1 MSGPGR
7 LVLVDGSALI
17 YRAYFAIPSSF
28 RTKAGLPTN
37 AIYGFASMFKKLFS
51 GKRPTHGAVVFDA
64 GGSTARK
71 AEFPEYKAH
80 RPEMADDLRV
90 QLPHI
95 DRVVRAHRFPL
106 LRIPGVEADD
116 IIGTLTRMGREAGLE
131 VHVLSGDKDFAQLV
145 QDGVRMVDPMRDVS
159 YDPVLVKKKWGVRPE
174 QIVDLLA
181 LVGDASDGIPGVPGI
196 GQKGAETLLAEYADL
211 AAILASKDALKPRLK
226 NALAEHVAL
235 AELSKRLATIN
246 QRVELPLSLSDLVL
260 TDPDAPAPAQ
270 AQPEGA
276 PTDAGLPGAE
286 PGVDALFRELEF
298 YSLLSKKTRAADEVI
313 ALTLSSPEQLTAQL
327 GQRGGALA
335 LAPLL
340 DHPLASRAKVIGLGL
355 AGAGAPCYVPW
366 TPELAPLL
374 IALLEAPDLP
384 KVAHDHKRLRVALAR
399 AGVRLAGVVF
409 DTRLAS
415 FLVDPTK
422 LLPHELD
429 QVAREHLGRAL
440 PTEKTV
446 LERAGQ
452 RSLSEL
458 DAAAQAS
465 LAGTEAEAIEKLYP
479 LLKAKL
485 TEAGLLAQ
493 LEERDLPLSAV
504 LAEMEVAGILV
515 DAADLVRLGQEL
527 EARLSVIEG
536 TIHGLAGRVFNIG
549 STKQLGEV
557 LFEEL
562 KLPVQ
567 KRSKTGYS
575 TDSEVLERLVKKH
588 EIAGHILEH
597 RRLGKLISTYT
608 SVLAEAVSPEDGRIH
623 ATFQE
628 TVGATGRLI
637 TTDPDLQ
644 RTPVKTAEGRRIR
657 RAFIAPPGT
666 SLISADWSQIELRIL
681 AHVSEDERLLSAF
694 QERRDVHRETAG
706 EIFKVAPEAV
716 TAEQRG
722 VGKTINFATI
732 YGQGANALGQILGIP
747 KKEAEQYIERYFE
760 TYAGVR
766 RWLDRTIEEA
776 IATGYVTT
784 ILGRRRFI
792 PELSSKNAMDHQAG
806 QRIAANT
813 PIQGSAADI
822 AKLAM
827 LSIAA
832 ALKRDQRRTRM
843 LLQIHDEL
851 VFEAPAAEV
860 EAVVAAVREAME
872 NAYPLRVPLVVE
884 VGVGASW
891 GEAH

>member
-7 LVLVDGSALI
+7 LVLVDGSALV

-37 AIYGFASMFKKLFS
+37 AIYGFASMFKKLFA
-51 GKRPTHGAVVFDA
+51 GKRPTHGAVIFDA

-71 AEFPEYKAH
+71 AEFPEYKSH

-90 QLPHI
+90 QLPHL
-95 DRVVRAHRFPL
+95 DRVVSAHRFPL

-116 IIGTLTRMGREAGLE
+116 IIGTLTRLGREAGLE

-145 QDGVRMVDPMRDVS
+145 GEGVRMVDPMRDVS

-196 GQKGAETLLAEYADL
+196 GQKGAEGLLAEYADL
-211 AAILASKDALKPRLK
+211 AAILVNKDALKPRLK
-226 NALAEHVAL
+226 NALTEHVAL

-246 QRVELPLSLSDLVL
+246 QRIELPIGLADLAL
-260 TDPDAPAPAQ
+260 PDPDAAAL
-270 AQPEGA
+270 
-276 PTDAGLPGAE
+276 DATY
-286 PGVDALFRELEF
+286 REFEF
-298 YSLLSKKTRAADEVI
+298 YSLLSKKTRTADEVSVD
-313 ALTLSSPEQLTAQL
+313 TLTAAADLAARLQARA
-327 GQRGGALA
+327 GPVA
-335 LAPLL
+335 LAPLF
-340 DHPLASRAKVIGLGL
+340 DHPLASRAKVLGLGL
-355 AGAGAPCYVPW
+355 AGCGAPCYAPW
-366 TPELAPLL
+366 SVELEPLL
-374 IALLEAPDLP
+374 RGLLEDPEVP
-384 KVAHDHKRLRVALAR
+384 KIAHDHKRLRVALTR
-399 AGVRLAGVVF
+399 AGIRLAGVAF

-429 QVAREHLGRAL
+429 QVAREYLGRAL
-440 PTEKTV
+440 PTEKTT
-446 LERAGQ
+446 LEKG
-452 RSLSEL
+452 SLTSLREVDL
-458 DAAAQAS
+458 AAQAS
-465 LAGTEAEAIEKLYP
+465 LAGTEAEAIERLWP

-485 TEAGLLAQ
+485 VELNLLAQ
-493 LEERDLPLSAV
+493 LEERDLVLSRV

-527 EARLSVIEG
+527 ETRLSVIEG
-536 TIHGLAGRVFNIG
+536 TIHRLAGRVFNIG

-557 LFEEL
+557 LFDEL

-644 RTPVKTAEGRRIR
+644 RTPVRTAEGRRIR

-666 SLISADWSQIELRIL
+666 ALISADWSQIELRIL

-716 TAEQRG
+716 TPEQRG

-766 RWLDRTIEEA
+766 RWLDRTIEAA
-776 IATGYVTT
+776 IATGYATT

-792 PELSSKNAMDHQAG
+792 PELSSKNTMDHQAG

-827 LSIAA
+827 LSIAET
-832 ALKRDQRRTRM
+832 LRRDQRSTRM

-851 VFEAPAAEV
+851 VFEAPTAEV
-860 EAVVAAVREAME
+860 EPVVAAVRSAME

>member
-37 AIYGFASMFKKLFS
+37 AIYGFASMFKKLFA
-51 GKRPTHGAVVFDA
+51 GKRPTHGAVIFDA

-71 AEFPEYKAH
+71 AEFPEYKSH
-80 RPEMADDLRV
+80 RPEMADDLRI

-95 DRVVRAHRFPL
+95 DRVVQAYRFPL

-145 QDGVRMVDPMRDVS
+145 SDGVRMIDPMRDVS

-196 GQKGAETLLAEYADL
+196 GQKGAEGLLAEYDDL
-211 AAILASKDALKPRLK
+211 AAILANKDALKPRLK
-226 NALAEHVAL
+226 NALTEHVAL
-235 AELSKRLATIN
+235 AELSKRLATID
-246 QRVELPLSLSDLVL
+246 QRVELPIGLSDLL
-260 TDPDAPAPAQ
+260 LSD
-270 AQPEGA
+270 PEGPPA
-276 PTDAGLPGAE
+276 SAGAE
-286 PGVDALFRELEF
+286 PGVETLFRELEF

-313 ALTLSSPEQLTAQL
+313 VETIVDPAQLTARL
-327 GQRGGALA
+327 GQRSGPLA
-335 LAPLL
+335 LAPLF
-340 DHPLASRAKVIGLGL
+340 DHPLASRAKVLGLGL
-355 AGAGAPCYVPW
+355 AGAGAPCYAPW
-366 TPELAPLL
+366 SSELEPVLRGL
-374 IALLEAPDLP
+374 MEAADIP
-384 KVAHDHKRLRVALAR
+384 KVAHDHKRLRVALSR
-399 AGVRLAGVVF
+399 AGLRLSGVVF
-409 DTRLAS
+409 DTKLAS

-446 LERAGQ
+446 LEKAGQ

-458 DAAAQAS
+458 EPAARAS
-465 LAGTEAEAIEKLYP
+465 LAGTEAEAIERLYP

-485 TEAGLLAQ
+485 VEAGLLAQ
-493 LEERDLPLSAV
+493 LEERDLVLSSV
-504 LAEMEVAGILV
+504 LADMEVAGILV

-681 AHVSEDERLLSAF
+681 AHVSEDERLLTAF

-766 RWLDRTIEEA
+766 RWLDRTIEGA
-776 IATGYVTT
+776 IAAGYVTT

-832 ALKRDQRRTRM
+832 TLKREERRTRM

-851 VFEAPAAEV
+851 VFEAPTDEV
-860 EAVVAAVREAME
+860 EAVVAAVRAAME

>member
-7 LVLVDGSALI
+7 LVLVDGSALV

-37 AIYGFASMFKKLFS
+37 AIYGFASMFKKLFA
-51 GKRPTHGAVVFDA
+51 GKRPTHGAVIFDA

-71 AEFPEYKAH
+71 AEFPEYKSH

-90 QLPHI
+90 QLPHL
-95 DRVVRAHRFPL
+95 DRVVSAHRFPL

-116 IIGTLTRMGREAGLE
+116 IIGTLTRLGREAGLE

-145 QDGVRMVDPMRDVS
+145 GEGVRMVDPMRDVS

-196 GQKGAETLLAEYADL
+196 GQKGAEGLLAEYADL
-211 AAILASKDALKPRLK
+211 AAILVNKDALKPRLK
-226 NALAEHVAL
+226 NALTEHVAL

-246 QRVELPLSLSDLVL
+246 QRIELPIGLADLAL
-260 TDPDAPAPAQ
+260 PDPDAAAL
-270 AQPEGA
+270 
-276 PTDAGLPGAE
+276 DATY
-286 PGVDALFRELEF
+286 REFEF
-298 YSLLSKKTRAADEVI
+298 YSLLSKKTRTADEVSVD
-313 ALTLSSPEQLTAQL
+313 TLTAAADLAARLQARA
-327 GQRGGALA
+327 GPVA
-335 LAPLL
+335 LAPLF
-340 DHPLASRAKVIGLGL
+340 DHPLASRAKVLGLGL
-355 AGAGAPCYVPW
+355 AGCGAPCYAPW
-366 TPELAPLL
+366 SVELEPLL
-374 IALLEAPDLP
+374 RGLLEDPEVP
-384 KVAHDHKRLRVALAR
+384 KIAHDHKRLRVALTR
-399 AGVRLAGVVF
+399 AGIRLAGVAF

-429 QVAREHLGRAL
+429 QVAREYLGRAL
-440 PTEKTV
+440 PTEKTT
-446 LERAGQ
+446 LEKG
-452 RSLSEL
+452 SLTSLREVDL
-458 DAAAQAS
+458 AAQAS
-465 LAGTEAEAIEKLYP
+465 LAGTEAEAIERLWP

-485 TEAGLLAQ
+485 VELNLLAQ
-493 LEERDLPLSAV
+493 LEERDLVLSRV

-527 EARLSVIEG
+527 ETRLSVIEG
-536 TIHGLAGRVFNIG
+536 TIHRLAGRVFNIG

-557 LFEEL
+557 LFDEL

-644 RTPVKTAEGRRIR
+644 RTPVRTAEGRRIR

-666 SLISADWSQIELRIL
+666 ALISADWSQIELRIL

-716 TAEQRG
+716 TPEQRG

-776 IATGYVTT
+776 IATGYATT

-792 PELSSKNAMDHQAG
+792 PELSSKNTMDHQAG

-827 LSIAA
+827 LSIAET
-832 ALKRDQRRTRM
+832 LRRDQRSTRM

-851 VFEAPAAEV
+851 VFEAPTAEV
-860 EAVVAAVREAME
+860 EPVVAAVRSAME

>member
-7 LVLVDGSALI
+7 LVLVDGSALV

-37 AIYGFASMFKKLFS
+37 AIYGFASMFKKLFA
-51 GKRPTHGAVVFDA
+51 GKRPTHGAVIFDA

-71 AEFPEYKAH
+71 AEFPEYKSH

-90 QLPHI
+90 QLPHL
-95 DRVVRAHRFPL
+95 DRVVSAHRFPL

-116 IIGTLTRMGREAGLE
+116 IIGTLTRLGREAGLE

-145 QDGVRMVDPMRDVS
+145 GEGVRMVDPMRDVS

-196 GQKGAETLLAEYADL
+196 GQKGAEGLLAEYADL
-211 AAILASKDALKPRLK
+211 AAILVNKYALKPRLK
-226 NALAEHVAL
+226 NALTEHVAL

-246 QRVELPLSLSDLVL
+246 QRIELPIGLADLAL
-260 TDPDAPAPAQ
+260 PDPDEAAL
-270 AQPEGA
+270 
-276 PTDAGLPGAE
+276 DATY
-286 PGVDALFRELEF
+286 REFEF
-298 YSLLSKKTRAADEVI
+298 YSLLSKKTRTADEVSVD
-313 ALTLSSPEQLTAQL
+313 TLTAAADLAARLQARA
-327 GQRGGALA
+327 GPVA
-335 LAPLL
+335 LAPLF
-340 DHPLASRAKVIGLGL
+340 DHPLASRAKVLGLGL
-355 AGAGAPCYVPW
+355 AGCGAPCYAPW
-366 TPELAPLL
+366 SVELEPLL
-374 IALLEAPDLP
+374 RGLLEDPEVP
-384 KVAHDHKRLRVALAR
+384 KIAHDHKRLRVALTR
-399 AGVRLAGVVF
+399 AGIRLAGVAF

-429 QVAREHLGRAL
+429 QVAREYLGRAL
-440 PTEKTV
+440 PTEKTT
-446 LERAGQ
+446 LEKG
-452 RSLSEL
+452 SLTSLREVDL
-458 DAAAQAS
+458 AAQAS
-465 LAGTEAEAIEKLYP
+465 LAGTEAEAIERLWP

-485 TEAGLLAQ
+485 VELNLLAQ
-493 LEERDLPLSAV
+493 LEERDLVLSRV

-527 EARLSVIEG
+527 ETRLSVIEG
-536 TIHGLAGRVFNIG
+536 TIHRLAGRVFNIG

-557 LFEEL
+557 LFDEL

-644 RTPVKTAEGRRIR
+644 RTPVRTAEGRRIR

-666 SLISADWSQIELRIL
+666 ALISADWSQIELRIL

-716 TAEQRG
+716 TPEQRG

-776 IATGYVTT
+776 IATGYATT

-792 PELSSKNAMDHQAG
+792 PELSSKNTMDHQAG

-827 LSIAA
+827 LSIAET
-832 ALKRDQRRTRM
+832 LRRDQRSTRM

-851 VFEAPAAEV
+851 VFEAPTAEV
-860 EAVVAAVREAME
+860 EPVVAAVRSAME

>member
-7 LVLVDGSALI
+7 LVLVDGSALV

-37 AIYGFASMFKKLFS
+37 AIYGFASMFKKLFA
-51 GKRPTHGAVVFDA
+51 GKRPTHGAVIFDA

-71 AEFPEYKAH
+71 AEFPEYKSH

-90 QLPHI
+90 QLPHL
-95 DRVVRAHRFPL
+95 DRVVSAHRFPL

-116 IIGTLTRMGREAGLE
+116 IIGTLTRLGREAGLE

-145 QDGVRMVDPMRDVS
+145 GEGVRMVDPMRDVS

-196 GQKGAETLLAEYADL
+196 GQKGAEGLLAEYADL
-211 AAILASKDALKPRLK
+211 AAILVNKDALKPRLK
-226 NALAEHVAL
+226 NALTEHVAL

-246 QRVELPLSLSDLVL
+246 QRIELPIGLADLAL
-260 TDPDAPAPAQ
+260 PDPDEAAL
-270 AQPEGA
+270 
-276 PTDAGLPGAE
+276 DATY
-286 PGVDALFRELEF
+286 REFEF
-298 YSLLSKKTRAADEVI
+298 YSLLSKKTRTADEVSVD
-313 ALTLSSPEQLTAQL
+313 TLTAAADLAARLQARA
-327 GQRGGALA
+327 GPVA
-335 LAPLL
+335 LAPLF
-340 DHPLASRAKVIGLGL
+340 DHPLASRAKVLGLGL
-355 AGAGAPCYVPW
+355 AGCGAPCYAPW
-366 TPELAPLL
+366 SVELEPLL
-374 IALLEAPDLP
+374 RGLLEDPEVP
-384 KVAHDHKRLRVALAR
+384 KIAHDHKRLRVALTR
-399 AGVRLAGVVF
+399 AGIRLAGVAF

-429 QVAREHLGRAL
+429 QVAREYLGRAL
-440 PTEKTV
+440 PTEKTT
-446 LERAGQ
+446 LEKG
-452 RSLSEL
+452 SLTSLREVDL
-458 DAAAQAS
+458 AAQAS
-465 LAGTEAEAIEKLYP
+465 LAGTEAEAIERLWP

-485 TEAGLLAQ
+485 VELNLLAQ
-493 LEERDLPLSAV
+493 LEERDLVLSRV

-527 EARLSVIEG
+527 ETRLSVIEG
-536 TIHGLAGRVFNIG
+536 TIHRLAGRVFNIG

-557 LFEEL
+557 LFDEL

-644 RTPVKTAEGRRIR
+644 RTPVRTAEGRRIR

-666 SLISADWSQIELRIL
+666 ALISADWSQIELRIL

-716 TAEQRG
+716 TPEQRG

-776 IATGYVTT
+776 IATGYATT

-792 PELSSKNAMDHQAG
+792 PELSSKNTMDHQAG

-827 LSIAA
+827 LSIAET
-832 ALKRDQRRTRM
+832 LRRDQRSTRM

-851 VFEAPAAEV
+851 VFEAPTAEV
-860 EAVVAAVREAME
+860 EPVVAAVRSAME